1 MAKGDY
7 EVTLDLP
14 TGKSLTFVVPADQTS
29 KYFDNNDPNKPKTDT
44 LFKLAEQGFPKLFE
58 EKRSLEKRTLE
69 SANRYYQGPG
79 RVTLEGVIKPP
90 TPSTTPRLPL
100 PKSTAPAAAPSEAQ
114 IDAYRR
120 RWFKEEAS
128 GSIPYQ
134 QMNKYL
140 LSADRGNFAFP
151 KGLSEVGKAAI
162 RREVESRIQAQRA
175 AEAGSAAKRAEL
187 ERMAIADPFAVTDLG
202 SPYELQAAGQGLIG
216 EILPSVSRRF
226 TAARTGQQASETL
239 PLGLL
244 PEQKLTPARGA
255 IGTATRLAGELAT
268 PEAMA
273 LMLSGPA
280 LGGLMAEIPA
290 LGVAALGAGAIPSIQ
305 AARRGDYGAA
315 AMNMLLNFGAP
326 VLGYG
331 AARGLPAARAAMA
344 SRMGRTAQQ
353 ISDLG
358 YTPVAAEPI
367 PAVPVPV
374 PQTQPIPRPA
384 GFLPT
389 QAQVTGM
396 QPIPGVGQPLRSV
409 ADIAAEGLGVTAR
422 REAGVP
428 IFGPPKRPSMP
439 SDVTGATVTL
449 STAEQQSRLEAL
461 LARRDSYIR
470 FDARVPDEINAE
482 IKALQASLGQEQPSV
497 IRQPEGVYIG
507 AGRRRPDVE
516 VNVSEKRP
524 SSVGVVEPASAQ
536 VRRAE
541 LQGQLDALRAEKARI
556 FSERGRVPQDMIQ
569 REAELVQALKDIPV
583 LPLPKK
589 KVTDDTIKEGGV
601 PTHIDEISQTLDDIS
616 TSYKNKNPHSG
627 GALTGDAKSFDALP
641 DDSYV
646 VVFHATTDANAQAIL
661 SAQRNYTPEMQ
672 SALNAGGSLSD
683 QIYVASD
690 PRVVSGMGETIVGF
704 VVKKSDLKQS
714 PEAIKAKQTLGQ
726 SVISV
731 STGAVIEGKPVASFY
746 AGKQQKIGHSRETGS
761 TALSKAYE
769 NAKINGGNPA
779 LVRFVENTYGSGNI
793 KSTPIKTTGTI
804 EPIVTASTSP
814 PRTILPAQQTQAQA
828 GAKPTATPEEGMS
841 EQANQLLRAY
851 QEEKAQQYGFEDQF
865 PQRGSMT
872 QDIKDAVTKVVEDP
886 KERVRLLEE
895 IKNTQGNNK
904 ALLELGVKHEVAAVM
919 RQRELIP
926 LINSDNPATARE
938 AVKEYTYL
946 SQVITKG
953 GSKAGFAL
961 AMRRLFSYQVDLG
974 QADAYEN
981 AVSLL
986 VKTMKA
992 NGASDDS
999 IQAAIARMKPRIESG
1014 TVLFKNVQGKING
1027 AAAAVDAAV
1036 AQARAAGRRLTPEE
1050 ITAAANKKL
1059 DALEE
1064 KYKPGWVGK
1073 SSPWVAPAVREYMN
1087 GARKLEQFRARM
1099 MDRYGDVIPED
1110 KIDDLFRQAVAKF
1123 RNENAPVDEVMRDVS
1138 RSVGG
1143 EVWNSFSKGQRTL
1156 ARLKNI
1162 QNYER
1167 LLVLGLDFGIFGVQF
1182 GLAQATRPFLG
1193 FGRLAQT
1200 EKRTGTE
1207 KVFGSVLGGIPSAK
1221 DVFSGEKAGG
1231 YIPGTIKAFA
1241 NENAARNIES
1251 EIETLGRI
1259 RYSEFDNPFAEAGL
1273 MGFRKQDIEGGPLS
1287 GEFALDTQRVLDDMA
1302 SWGKWGKMNAAL
1314 YSRAQRATETGLR
1327 YGRAL
1332 LFDQMMSPFDNL
1344 PAEEKLAAM
1353 KGVANFV
1360 NTLTGASTY
1369 GQKIENVVKMA
1380 GAVQTAPRY
1389 YLSNAEMVTGVVP
1402 LARTAM
1408 AAKGASAKTQALLA
1422 KAVAQE
1428 YGRIIVTGLAMKP
1441 IIESMGGEMITNPF
1455 DPDFGTA
1462 RFSLTDGTE
1471 QTISLLSG
1479 REQYIQ
1485 LAFSLMAKG
1494 ERPAAGL
1501 PLELKSQPWI
1511 DKGGRLLSFAYGKS
1525 TLIPREIGSAVFPVN
1540 IPSPEKPWFEFR
1552 RPGGVTVSP
1561 SEFASGDIPRKISI
1575 AGQVLPAPLF
1585 FKQVAQNLPIVLGS
1599 GNTEDGR
1606 KIMRA
1611 AAMQSFL
1618 GGFGINTR
1626 TKMKPEYIKA
1636 FASPDFK
1643 ALPPEEREKIR
1654 MEILGGK

>member
-58 EKRSLEKRTLE
+58 EKRSLE

-79 RVTLEGVIKPP
+79 RVTITGATKSPA
-90 TPSTTPRLPL
+90 PSTTPRLPL
-100 PKSTAPAAAPSEAQ
+100 PKPTAPAAAPSEAQ

-140 LSADRGNFAFP
+140 LSADRGNFVFP

-187 ERMAIADPFAVTDLG
+187 GRMAQADPFAVTEFG
-202 SPYELQAAGQGLIG
+202 SPYEQQAAVQGLVG

-255 IGTATRLAGELAT
+255 IGTLTRTAGELAT

-273 LMLSGPA
+273 LMASGPA
-280 LGGLMAEIPA
+280 VGGLISQIPA
-290 LGVAALGAGAIPSIQ
+290 LGVAGLAAGAIPSIQ

-315 AMNMLLNFGAP
+315 TVNMLLNLATPELAFRSF
-326 VLGYG
+326 
-331 AARGLPAARAAMA
+331 RGLNAAQAAMA
-344 SRMGRTAQQ
+344 SRMGRTARN
-353 ISDLG
+353 IADIE
-358 YTPVAAEPI
+358 YTPV
-367 PAVPVPV
+367 
-374 PQTQPIPRPA
+374 
-384 GFLPT
+384 
-389 QAQVTGM
+389 
-396 QPIPGVGQPLRSV
+396 
-409 ADIAAEGLGVTAR
+409 
-422 REAGVP
+422 
-428 IFGPPKRPSMP
+428 
-439 SDVTGATVTL
+439 
-449 STAEQQSRLEAL
+449 TAEQYTPVRTNPLALPTGPEGQMSTEGMQRLALPSPPTAIPLPAGPAGQLQMENAARRAAIVSRVMAGEPATYQQPTSGPIVAGSMQAPEVPPTLPTAEL
-461 LARRDSYIR
+461 LALPPGQSSYPGAAYTPSYQPNFPDMLLGQMQSELKRLVDVRRKLIESNQK
-470 FDARVPDEINAE
+470 VPDRIED
-482 IKALQASLGQEQPSV
+482 K
-497 IRQPEGVYIG
+497 IRQLTADINYRTQG
-507 AGRRRPDVE
+507 
-516 VNVSEKRP
+516 SEFPRF
-524 SSVGVVEPASAQ
+524 Q
-536 VRRAE
+536 
-541 LQGQLDALRAEKARI
+541 QTQ
-556 FSERGRVPQDMIQ
+556 
-569 REAELVQALKDIPV
+569 QAVKPKSTS
-583 LPLPKK
+583 PKK
-589 KVTDDTIKEGGV
+589 KSAVNTEPTEVNTAVTPPAMSVKPPV
-601 PTHIDEISQTLDDIS
+601 
-616 TSYKNKNPHSG
+616 
-627 GALTGDAKSFDALP
+627 
-641 DDSYV
+641 
-646 VVFHATTDANAQAIL
+646 ATQ
-661 SAQRNYTPEMQ
+661 
-672 SALNAGGSLSD
+672 
-683 QIYVASD
+683 
-690 PRVVSGMGETIVGF
+690 
-704 VVKKSDLKQS
+704 
-714 PEAIKAKQTLGQ
+714 PEAPA
-726 SVISV
+726 
-731 STGAVIEGKPVASFY
+731 APVM
-746 AGKQQKIGHSRETGS
+746 
-761 TALSKAYE
+761 
-769 NAKINGGNPA
+769 PA
-779 LVRFVENTYGSGNI
+779 
-793 KSTPIKTTGTI
+793 
-804 EPIVTASTSP
+804 EPTVTASTSP
-814 PRTILPAQQTQAQA
+814 SRTRIPRPSTRKPSGTRPT
-828 GAKPTATPEEGMS
+828 PTAEEGMS

-851 QEEKAQQYGFEDQF
+851 QEEKAQQYGFEDEF

-872 QDIKDAVTKVVEDP
+872 QDVKDAVTKVVEDP
-886 KERVRLLEE
+886 KERARLLED
-895 IKNTQGNNK
+895 IKNTQGNSQ
-904 ALLELGVKHEVAAVM
+904 ALLGLGVNHEVAAVM

-926 LINSDNPATARE
+926 LINSDNATVARE

-1027 AAAAVDAAV
+1027 AADAVDAAV

-1138 RSVGG
+1138 RSVGD

-1332 LFDQMMSPFDNL
+1332 LFDQMMSPFENL

-1441 IIESMGGEMITNPF
+1441 IIESMGGEMVTNPF

-1525 TLIPREIGSAVFPVN
+1525 TLIPREIASAAFPVN
-1540 IPSPEKPWFEFR
+1540 IPSP
-1552 RPGGVTVSP
+1552 VSP
-1561 SEFASGDIPRKISI
+1561 G
-1575 AGQVLPAPLF
+1575 
-1585 FKQVAQNLPIVLGS
+1585 LG
-1599 GNTEDGR
+1599 
-1606 KIMRA
+1606 
-1611 AAMQSFL
+1611 
-1618 GGFGINTR
+1618 
-1626 TKMKPEYIKA
+1626 Y
-1636 FASPDFK
+1636 
-1643 ALPPEEREKIR
+1643 
-1654 MEILGGK
+1654 

>member
-1 MAKGDY
+1 
-7 EVTLDLP
+7 
-14 TGKSLTFVVPADQTS
+14 
-29 KYFDNNDPNKPKTDT
+29 
-44 LFKLAEQGFPKLFE
+44 
-58 EKRSLEKRTLE
+58 
-69 SANRYYQGPG
+69 
-79 RVTLEGVIKPP
+79 
-90 TPSTTPRLPL
+90 
-100 PKSTAPAAAPSEAQ
+100 
-114 IDAYRR
+114 
-120 RWFKEEAS
+120 
-128 GSIPYQ
+128 
-134 QMNKYL
+134 
-140 LSADRGNFAFP
+140 
-151 KGLSEVGKAAI
+151 
-162 RREVESRIQAQRA
+162 
-175 AEAGSAAKRAEL
+175 
-187 ERMAIADPFAVTDLG
+187 
-202 SPYELQAAGQGLIG
+202 
-216 EILPSVSRRF
+216 
-226 TAARTGQQASETL
+226 
-239 PLGLL
+239 
-244 PEQKLTPARGA
+244 
-255 IGTATRLAGELAT
+255 
-268 PEAMA
+268 
-273 LMLSGPA
+273 
-280 LGGLMAEIPA
+280 
-290 LGVAALGAGAIPSIQ
+290 
-305 AARRGDYGAA
+305 
-315 AMNMLLNFGAP
+315 MNMLLNFGAP
-326 VLGYG
+326 ALGYG
-331 AARGLPAARAAMA
+331 AARGLPMARAAMA

-367 PAVPVPV
+367 PAVPVP
-374 PQTQPIPRPA
+374 QTQQMPRPA

-439 SDVTGATVTL
+439 SDVTGATATI

-589 KVTDDTIKEGGV
+589 KVTEATTEQGQAPV
-601 PTHIDEISQTLDDIS
+601 PT
-616 TSYKNKNPHSG
+616 
-627 GALTGDAKSFDALP
+627 
-641 DDSYV
+641 
-646 VVFHATTDANAQAIL
+646 TTEPQ
-661 SAQRNYTPEMQ
+661 
-672 SALNAGGSLSD
+672 
-683 QIYVASD
+683 V
-690 PRVVSGMGETIVGF
+690 
-704 VVKKSDLKQS
+704 
-714 PEAIKAKQTLGQ
+714 
-726 SVISV
+726 
-731 STGAVIEGKPVASFY
+731 
-746 AGKQQKIGHSRETGS
+746 
-761 TALSKAYE
+761 
-769 NAKINGGNPA
+769 
-779 LVRFVENTYGSGNI
+779 
-793 KSTPIKTTGTI
+793 TT
-804 EPIVTASTSP
+804 STSP
-814 PRTILPAQQTQAQA
+814 PRTIIPAQPAQAPA
-828 GAKPTATPEEGMS
+828 GAKPTAMPEEGMS

-872 QDIKDAVTKVVEDP
+872 QAVKDRVTRVADDP
-886 KERVRLLEE
+886 SYREGLLYE
-895 IKNTQGNNK
+895 IRQTQGDNR
-904 ALLELGVKHEVAAVM
+904 ALLDLGVEHEAAAVM

-926 LINSDNPATARE
+926 LINSTDPAVARN
-938 AVKEYTYL
+938 AVKEYTHL

-953 GSKAGFAL
+953 GSKAGFTL

-1027 AAAAVDAAV
+1027 AADAVDAAV
-1036 AQARAAGRRLTPEE
+1036 AQARAAGRRMTPEE
-1050 ITAAANKKL
+1050 IIAAANKKL

-1138 RSVGG
+1138 RSVGD

-1167 LLVLGLDFGIFGVQF
+1167 LLVLGLDLGIFGTQF
-1182 GLAQATRPFLG
+1182 GLAQATRPLLG

-1207 KVFGSVLGGIPSAK
+1207 KVFASVLGGIPSAK
-1221 DVFSGEKAGG
+1221 EVFSVEKAGG

-1241 NENAARNIES
+1241 NEKAVQNIES

-1273 MGFRKQDIEGGPLS
+1273 MGFRKQDLEGGSMS
-1287 GEFALDTQRVLDDMA
+1287 GEFSLDTQRVLDDMA
-1302 SWGKWGKMNAAL
+1302 SWGKWGKINAAL
-1314 YSRAQRATETGLR
+1314 YGRAQRATETGLR

-1332 LFDQMMSPFDNL
+1332 LFDQMMSPFENL
-1344 PAEEKLAAM
+1344 PTEEKLAAM

-1360 NTLTGASTY
+1360 NTLTGGSTY
-1369 GQKIENVVKMA
+1369 GQGMEAVVKFA
-1380 GAVQTAPRY
+1380 SNVATAPRY
-1389 YLSNAEMVTGVVP
+1389 YMSNIEMATGVPVF
-1402 LARTAM
+1402 ARTAM
-1408 AAKGASAKTQALLA
+1408 AAKGSSAKTQALLA
-1422 KAVAQE
+1422 KGVAQE
-1428 YGRIIVTGLAMKP
+1428 YGRIIVAGLALKP
-1441 IIESMGGEMITNPF
+1441 IVKEMGGEVVTDPF
-1455 DPDFGTA
+1455 DPDFGDV
-1462 RFSLTDGTE
+1462 RFKLTDGSE
-1471 QTISLLSG
+1471 QVVSMLGG
-1479 REQYIQ
+1479 REKYFQ
-1485 LAFSLMAKG
+1485 LMFSMLAKA
-1494 ERPAAGL
+1494 ERPKMGAPSIRKSVTPADRKKS
-1501 PLELKSQPWI
+1501 LEN
-1511 DKGGRLLSFAYGKS
+1511 FAYGKS
-1525 TLIPREIGSAVFPVN
+1525 TLFPRAAWSLVKSKL
-1540 IPSPEKPWFEFR
+1540 PSETSPYASLSM
-1552 RPGGVTVSP
+1552 PGGVEVSTADLTK
-1561 SEFASGDIPRKISI
+1561 E
-1575 AGQVLPAPLF
+1575 
-1585 FKQVAQNLPIVLGS
+1585 NLPRNLSILGQNVPGPLTVRQIARNIPLVLGS
-1599 GNTEDGR
+1599 GNSEEG
-1606 KIMRA
+1606 KKLMRA
-1611 AAMQSFL
+1611 AAAQVLL
-1618 GGFGINTR
+1618 GQFGVNTQ
-1626 TKMKPEYIKA
+1626 TKMAPEMATEFFKPEVMQMTPA
-1636 FASPDFK
+1636 
-1643 ALPPEEREKIR
+1643 EREKLRIE
-1654 MEILGGK
+1654 MMKGK